1 MYQLAS
7 RWLRQTFYGFKRVLY
22 IAFIYFL
29 WKDLSDHQQGVITT
43 ASVLAILWAVL
54 IFFDPVVDLLL
65 RVGIIALVVLASLGY
80 CGEPNLFYGICNY
93 GLAAWNLTFQAIT
106 DVIHWLLEGPNA
118 GGTADLSDHQGCHSP
133 AA

>member
-7 RWLRQTFYGFKRVLY
+7 QWLRQTFYGFKRVLY

-29 WKDLSDHQQGVITT
+29 WKDLSDRQQGVITT

-54 IFFDPVVDLLL
+54 IFFNPVVDLLL

-93 GLAAWNLTFQAIT
+93 GLESDLSGHHRCHSLAAC
-106 DVIHWLLEGPNA
+106 GPNA